1 LLRYLHSIFRGNS
14 KAGSYP
20 KSLVLEAIERAVDGT
35 DPWIRA
41 VSGYRKKLRPA
52 VLCAM
57 DHVVALVDALPPT
70 VLIEAGSYDSDN
82 RLRVFFSSRAE
93 LQNLLAGDPGLNA
106 LLQGE
111 GGGLSRITALLA
123 MEKQEKTI
131 LGSELSGQIVL
142 RDVPQVTVCF
152 QAQRLLDPAPSE
164 EETRRQLK
172 RRAYDHLLSIALRQI
187 SGVKSERD
195 KLARHR
201 ALLQAKLNLL
211 QRGDWGFEEGAGDG
225 HLTIPET
232 EARLKKIEASLL
244 KYGGDDRMLEVY
256 LETLAG
262 VLCRPEKHIWARKER
277 VIVDR
282 MGIKRSQ
289 PAQDT
294 TEVELHM
301 IGDSEGRNLAV
312 SLVDVSRALRE
323 PR

>member
-1 LLRYLHSIFRGNS
+1 MLRYLHSIFRRNS
-14 KAGSYP
+14 KAGGYP
-20 KSLVLEAIERAVDGT
+20 KSLVKKAIERAVDGT

-70 VLIEAGSYDSDN
+70 VLVEPGSYDSDN
-82 RLRVFFSSRAE
+82 RLRVFFTSSAE
-93 LQNLLAGDPGLNA
+93 LQRVLAGDPGLEE
-106 LLQGE
+106 LLHGR
-111 GGGLSRITALLA
+111 GGGLPRITALLV

-142 RDVPQVTVCF
+142 RDVPQVTVSF
-152 QAQRLLDPAPSE
+152 QAQRLLDPAASE

-187 SGVKSERD
+187 SGVKTERD

-211 QRGDWGFEEGAGDG
+211 QRGDWGFEEGRADG
-225 HLTIPET
+225 HLGIT
-232 EARLKKIEASLL
+232 EIEERLKKIEASLL

-262 VLCRPEKHIWARKER
+262 VLRRPEEHIWARKER
-277 VIVDR
+277 LIVDR

-289 PAQDT
+289 PAHDT

-312 SLVDVSRALRE
+312 TLVHVSRALND